1 MANDLTRR
9 EFMGAAAAAASIPL
23 LPRMSAA
30 ERILT
35 SPVAMPARMQDA
47 MDGDLLEVT
56 IPHLQALYETR
67 KYTATQVTRWYLNRI
82 AKYDQVYRAVLHVDS
97 AGALATA
104 AAQDSAAKAGGSR
117 FTRGPLWGVPIV
129 IKANTSVKG
138 LVTSAGWSGYLIPG
152 HELIAP
158 ADATIVAKLRA
169 AGAIIIG
176 QTNMPDFA
184 ASDTNISS
192 AFGRTGNAY
201 DWRFS
206 PGGSSG
212 GTVTAV
218 TANFCVFGNGT
229 DTGNSIRMPAGT
241 SEVVGYLPTRGL
253 ISIAGIHPLNWLL
266 DDTGPIA
273 RNVTDIA
280 IALDV
285 MAGEDPK
292 DFRTKGSAT
301 QAQPGP
307 YTKYLNAG
315 AMKGKRFGVPAF
327 IVNAAGGGNDGS
339 SLQPET
345 REMFMK
351 AVEGLRAAG
360 ATVVFDDAILP
371 ASFMGLIGAINTQPY
386 VGEGTETFL
395 RDFGPAEY
403 HSSAEY
409 AQVIGS
415 PLPAFVRGAGA
426 GSAGASRPLASDPM
440 AESNFWQPQRQAVAA
455 YDAALDQFKL
465 DGFVYP
471 AVQMPPNDELLPLL
485 EGRRSNGPHSQTAWV
500 NPIGV
505 PAVSIPAGFYA
516 TGLPF
521 GLELSTR
528 RWKDG
533 DLIGWAYAYEQATK
547 YATHT
552 KEKILFFLTSQI
564 PGPWC

>member
-1 MANDLTRR
+1 MPQHSRHLTRR
-9 EFMGAAAAAASIPL
+9 EFVGAAAVAASTSL
-23 LPRMSAA
+23 VPRVSAA
-30 ERILT
+30 EHLLGALT
-35 SPVAMPARMQDA
+35 SGPLVQDA

-82 AKYDQVYRAVLHVDS
+82 AKYDQVYRAILHVDS

-104 AAQDSAAKAGGSR
+104 ASQDAAAKAGGAQ
-117 FTRGPLWGVPIV
+117 FKRGPLWGVPIV

-158 ADATIVAKLRA
+158 VDATIVAKLKA

-273 RNVTDIA
+273 RNVTDVA

-285 MAGEDPK
+285 MAGEDAK
-292 DFRTKGSAT
+292 DFRTKGSST

-307 YTKYLNAG
+307 YTKYLRAD
-315 AMKGKRFGVPAF
+315 ALKGKRFGVPAF
-327 IVNAAGGGNDGS
+327 IVKSGSGGANDGS

-345 REMFMK
+345 RDMFMK
-351 AVEGLRAAG
+351 AVEGLRVAG
-360 ATVVFDDAILP
+360 ATVVFDDAILDP
-371 ASFMGLIGAINTQPY
+371 SFMGLIGAINTQPY
-386 VGEGTETFL
+386 VGEGTEAFL
-395 RDFGPAEY
+395 RDFGPPDY

-409 AQVIGS
+409 ARVIGS
-415 PLPAFVRGAGA
+415 PLPSFARGAA
-426 GSAGASRPLASDPM
+426 TQPIATDPA
-440 AESNFWQPQRQAVAA
+440 AESNFWEPQRRAVAA
-455 YDAALDQFKL
+455 FDEALDRFKL

-471 AVQMPPNDELLPLL
+471 AVQMPPNNELLPLL
-485 EGRRSNGPHSQTAWV
+485 NGRRSDGPHSQTAWV
-500 NPIGV
+500 NPIGM

-521 GLELSTR
+521 GLELSTK

-533 DLIGWAYAYEQATK
+533 DLIGWAFAYEQATQYRK
-547 YATHT
+547 PPVLRETR
-552 KEKILFFLTSQI
+552 
-564 PGPWC
+564 G